1 MGKKFPILALL
12 RCFYGSVATKI
23 DKPAQC
29 FFEQSNL
36 DVTSNECSIEPK
48 IFLLDFHQSIA
59 AASLLLHQNLDYLPN
74 ELELVE
80 AGKVAEGSCFPTAE
94 MPIYF

>member
-23 DKPAQC
+23 DNPAQC

-36 DVTSNECSIEPK
+36 DVTSNECSIKPV
-48 IFLLDFHQSIA
+48 DFCSE
-59 AASLLLHQNLDYLPN
+59 SVLHQNLDYLPN
-74 ELELVE
+74 ELDLIE
-80 AGKVAEGSCFPTAE
+80 AGKVAEGSCFPTAG